1 MEARSQQPMVM
12 ATDEFQVM
20 MQGLAVYYRLW
31 EAAAPTVEGMEARSQ
46 QPMMMP
52 ACVGLAPMCSRK
64 LRMLG
69 TIRL

>member
-1 MEARSQQPMVM
+1 MQRPKPQQ
-12 ATDEFQVM
+12 
-20 MQGLAVYYRLW
+20 LKRYRLVYNFLKTLP
-31 EAAAPTVEGMEARSQ
+31 AFLVHQSCPASPTVEGMEARSQ

-64 LRMLG
+64 DRTLG